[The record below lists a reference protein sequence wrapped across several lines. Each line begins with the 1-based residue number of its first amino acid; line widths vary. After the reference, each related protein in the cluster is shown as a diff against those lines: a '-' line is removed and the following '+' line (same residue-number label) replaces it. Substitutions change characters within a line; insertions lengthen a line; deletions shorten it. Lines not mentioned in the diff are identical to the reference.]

1 MVYMAQVLPVLHAE
15 APALSEKELPL
26 LDVDAKS
33 EIFFFTWGLWQE
45 GQIISF
51 AALALRTSS
60 SNGLPHSVHTNS

>member
-1 MVYMAQVLPVLHAE
+1 MVYMAQVLPGLHAD
-15 APALSEKELPL
+15 APALSEKELFP

-33 EIFFFTWGLWQE
+33 DIFFLISGLWQE

-51 AALALRTSS
+51 TALALRTSS